1 MMPPDTISLEFLARQ
16 QAQLLEE
23 MKATRAESREIRR
36 SFSLISDHFS
46 RQERRIAELRDDFE
60 TMIRLEIGGA
70 IVNLE
75 TRLENYV
82 DGRIGDVEKRL
93 GRVESWLD
101 DFERKLDAILAA
113 VTRA

>member
-1 MMPPDTISLEFLARQ
+1 MMPPDTISLDFLARQ

-23 MKATRAESREIRR
+23 VKATRAESREVRR

-60 TMIRLEIGGA
+60 TMIKLEVGGA

-75 TRLENYV
+75 TRLENYI
-82 DGRIGDVEKRL
+82 DGRIGAVEQRLDV
-93 GRVESWLD
+93 VEG
-101 DFERKLDAILAA
+101 KLDAILAA